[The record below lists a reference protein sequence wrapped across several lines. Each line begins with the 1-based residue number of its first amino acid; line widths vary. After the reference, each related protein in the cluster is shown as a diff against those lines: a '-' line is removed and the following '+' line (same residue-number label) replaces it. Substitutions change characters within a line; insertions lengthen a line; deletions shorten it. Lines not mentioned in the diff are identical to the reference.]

1 MFRRLDNAGMH
12 PGAGLGLAL
21 VNDIARWHR
30 TRVELLNGDRL
41 GGLLVRVRL
50 PLHRSP
56 PAQSGV

>member
-1 MFRRLDNAGMH
+1 MH